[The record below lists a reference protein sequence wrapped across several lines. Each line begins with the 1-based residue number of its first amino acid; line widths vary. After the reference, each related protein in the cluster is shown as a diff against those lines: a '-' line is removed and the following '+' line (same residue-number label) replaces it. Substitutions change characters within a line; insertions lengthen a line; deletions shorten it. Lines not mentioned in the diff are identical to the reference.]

1 MRIMEKDHRVV
12 ILDISK
18 RFGVKE
24 MLSDKSNDNRFLVS
38 FLYYFGILTI
48 AGETSDGKLALKV
61 PNLVM
66 QGLYVERI
74 QRMLLPEPQERDE
87 GRWAAEK
94 VYEKGDIE
102 PLCKFM
108 EERYFKVFAN
118 RDYRWANELT
128 VKTAFLSLLYNDII
142 FIMDSEKELERK
154 YADLSMIIR
163 PDKRHLT
170 VFDVLIEFKF
180 VSLKDLGMSAQKIKK
195 MSKDELLRF
204 PLVQKKLKEAESQ
217 VNKYGDSLEARHG
230 NLKLKKFVIVALG
243 FERLA
248 YSSLNRT

>member
-1 MRIMEKDHRVV
+1 MEL
-12 ILDISK
+12 I
-18 RFGVKE
+18 
-24 MLSDKSNDNRFLVS
+24 
-38 FLYYFGILTI
+38 
-48 AGETSDGKLALKV
+48 LKV

-66 QGLYVERI
+66 QGLYVGRI
-74 QRMLLPEPQERDE
+74 KKMLLPEPEDRDE
-87 GRWAAEK
+87 GRDAAK
-94 VYEKGDIE
+94 LVYQKGDIA

-170 VFDVLIEFKF
+170 VFDVLMEFKF
-180 VSLKDLGMSAQKIKK
+180 VSLKDMGMSAQKIKEL
-195 MSKDELLRF
+195 SNDEVLQI
-204 PLVQKKLKEAESQ
+204 PLVQRKLGEAESQ
-217 VNKYGDSLEARHG
+217 VKKYGDILEARHG
-230 NLKLKKFVIVALG
+230 NLRLKKFVVVALG
-243 FERLA
+243 FEKLA
-248 YSSLNRT
+248 YLSFL